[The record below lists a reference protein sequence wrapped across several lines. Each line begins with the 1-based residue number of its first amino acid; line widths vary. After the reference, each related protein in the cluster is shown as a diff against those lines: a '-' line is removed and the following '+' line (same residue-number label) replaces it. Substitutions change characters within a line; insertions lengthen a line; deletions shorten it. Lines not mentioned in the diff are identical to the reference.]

1 MSDST
6 IEQARAILA
15 HERHIQELA
24 KAEME
29 RVYQLQGSTIRSTAD
44 ASTPA
49 APTRAGGKSILEQA
63 LDAYEAR
70 TAGLDHILGTPPSPA
85 PKAAPTAP
93 QGPAKSVLDA
103 ALDRHDAR
111 KVFPC

>member
-1 MSDST
+1 MSDSHA
-6 IEQARAILA
+6 EQARAILA
-15 HERHIQELA
+15 YERHIQELA
-24 KAEME
+24 KGEME
-29 RVYQLQGSTIRSTAD
+29 RVYQLRGSTIPSTATP
-44 ASTPA
+44 STTTGK
-49 APTRAGGKSILEQA
+49 APTAAKSVLEQA

-93 QGPAKSVLDA
+93 QGPAKGVLER
-103 ALDRHDAR
+103 ALDRHEAR

>member
-29 RVYQLQGSTIRSTAD
+29 RVYQLQGSAIPSTATP
-44 ASTPA
+44 STTTGK
-49 APTRAGGKSILEQA
+49 APTAAKSVLEQA

-70 TAGLDHILGTPPSPA
+70 TAGLDRILGTPPSPA
-85 PKAAPTAP
+85 PKATPTAP
-93 QGPAKSVLDA
+93 TKAGKSALER
-103 ALDRHDAR
+103 ALDLHDSR